1 MKKIERLKDILSGK
15 KNIVITSHLN
25 PDGDAVGS
33 SLAAAE
39 WLRMKGHCVTV
50 ILPNDAPSTLHFTAG
65 YGGILFVLHAE
76 KLCRQK
82 IAEADVIFSLDYND
96 LSTRIGHI
104 GDYIL
109 SLENKV
115 RVLIDHHLAPPEEM
129 YTLSLANERAS
140 STSYLLYTIIEQMGD
155 LHSITI
161 DIANNLYLGMMTD
174 TGNFSYG
181 LLSGDLYRA
190 VANLVDVGVSPVGM
204 NIQISNQQSENR
216 MRFMGYALSEKMVV
230 LPELKSAYIWF
241 TTDEL
246 ARFNYAEGDAE
257 GIVNMPLSIAGI
269 VNSAIFIQKPDLIKI
284 SLRSQDSDGLDMNR
298 FARTYFIGG
307 GHRNASGGKSFHSI
321 GETIEKYVRG
331 LEIEMADA
339 AIL

>member
-1 MKKIERLKDILSGK
+1 
-15 KNIVITSHLN
+15 
-25 PDGDAVGS
+25 
-33 SLAAAE
+33 
-39 WLRMKGHCVTV
+39 
-50 ILPNDAPSTLHFTAG
+50 
-65 YGGILFVLHAE
+65 
-76 KLCRQK
+76 
-82 IAEADVIFSLDYND
+82 
-96 LSTRIGHI
+96 
-104 GDYIL
+104 
-109 SLENKV
+109 
-115 RVLIDHHLAPPEEM
+115 
-129 YTLSLANERAS
+129 
-140 STSYLLYTIIEQMGD
+140 MGD

>member
-1 MKKIERLKDILSGK
+1 MKKIEQLKEILSGV

-39 WLRMKGHCVTV
+39 WLRRKGHHVTV
-50 ILPNDAPSTLHFTAG
+50 ILPNDAPASLHFAAG
-65 YGGILFVLHAE
+65 YHEILFVIHCE

-82 IAEADVIFSLDYND
+82 IAEADVIFSMDYND

-109 SLENKV
+109 SLDDKV
-115 RVLIDHHLAPPEEM
+115 RVLIDHHLSPPEEM
-129 YTLSLANERAS
+129 YTLSLADEKVS
-140 STSYLLYTIIEQMGD
+140 STSFLLYTIIEQMGD
-155 LHSITI
+155 LHSVSI
-161 DIANNLYLGMMTD
+161 DMANNLYLGMMTD

-181 LLSGDLYRA
+181 LLGGDLYRA
-190 VANLVDVGVSPVGM
+190 VAYLVDTGVSPVQM
-204 NIQISNQQSENR
+204 NILISNQQSENR
-216 MRFMGYALSEKMVV
+216 MRFMGYALYEKMVV
-230 LPELKSAYIWF
+230 LPQLKSAYIWF
-241 TTDEL
+241 TSEEL
-246 ARFNYAEGDAE
+246 ERFGYVEGDAE
-257 GIVNMPLSIAGI
+257 GIVNLPLSIAGI

-284 SLRSQDSDGLDMNR
+284 SLRSQDKDGLDMNR

-321 GETIEKYVRG
+321 GETIEKYVKG
-331 LEIEMADA
+331 LEIEMGFFAK
-339 AIL
+339 